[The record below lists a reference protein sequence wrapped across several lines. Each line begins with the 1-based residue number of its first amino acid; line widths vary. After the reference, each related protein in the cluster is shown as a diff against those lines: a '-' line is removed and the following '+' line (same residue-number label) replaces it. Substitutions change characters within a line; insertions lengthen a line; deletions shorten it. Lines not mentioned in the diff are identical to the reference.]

1 MLTRRTLLLTTAA
14 ATLTT
19 ATTSPA
25 TAATGIRL
33 TLPAPSGPHPVG
45 TTSLHLV
52 DPSRPDPWKP
62 DRPHREL
69 MISVRYPARTVEGHC
84 PAPQMLP
91 GEAAGFAELNSLAG
105 VPADRIDWSATRTH
119 AHTAAPMTTGP
130 HPVILYSPGA
140 GDPRTL
146 GTTLCDD
153 LASRGYVVVMIDH
166 TYDGPAVQFPGG
178 RVEKS
183 VLPEEY
189 GKAYPDEARITELLR
204 KTVAVRVADTR
215 FVLDELPRRL
225 RGAVDPDRIG
235 AFGHSGGGFT
245 ALQTTHDD
253 PRIKAA
259 ADLDGVIAYVQN
271 DSTPGNL
278 STVAA
283 EGLDRPF
290 LLMGEDGNDLTTV
303 PSWNSLWRHSTG
315 PRRGLT
321 LKGAGH
327 ATFTDAEAL
336 VPQIARRLGLPHE
349 TVVALIGTIAPRRAI
364 TLQRDCLAAFFD
376 HYLSQLPGTFPDV
389 PLWHS

>member
-1 MLTRRTLLLTTAA
+1 VAERGEAETRLAEPAA
-14 ATLTT
+14 
-19 ATTSPA
+19 
-25 TAATGIRL
+25 RL
-33 TLPAPSGPHPVG
+33 GALPAP
-45 TTSLHLV
+45 
-52 DPSRPDPWKP
+52 
-62 DRPHREL
+62 
-69 MISVRYPARTVEGHC
+69 
-84 PAPQMLP
+84 
-91 GEAAGFAELNSLAG
+91 
-105 VPADRIDWSATRTH
+105 
-119 AHTAAPMTTGP
+119 
-130 HPVILYSPGA
+130 
-140 GDPRTL
+140 
-146 GTTLCDD
+146 
-153 LASRGYVVVMIDH
+153 
-166 TYDGPAVQFPGG
+166 GPAAAF
-178 RVEKS
+178 
-183 VLPEEY
+183 
-189 GKAYPDEARITELLR
+189 ADAIARYDI
-204 KTVAVRVADTR
+204 
-215 FVLDELPRRL
+215 
-225 RGAVDPDRIG
+225 DPDRIG

-364 TLQRDCLAAFFD
+364 TIQRDCLAAFFG
-376 HYLSQLPGTFPDV
+376 HYLSELPGTFPDV